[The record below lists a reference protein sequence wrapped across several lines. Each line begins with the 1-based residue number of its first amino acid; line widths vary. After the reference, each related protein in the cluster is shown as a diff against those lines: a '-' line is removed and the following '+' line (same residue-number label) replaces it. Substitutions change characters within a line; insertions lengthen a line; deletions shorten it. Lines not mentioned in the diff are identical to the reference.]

1 METLDLKVGT
11 ILKAQKGVSQNGKKL
26 VKTKI
31 TAILFSGLCKIRNI
45 KITEYETINYFSDGS
60 SRESFVS
67 SYNIE
72 DIYSA

>member
-11 ILKAQKGVSQNGKKL
+11 ILKAKKGTSQNGKKL
-26 VKTKI
+26 VKIKI
-31 TAILFSGLCKIRNI
+31 TGIIFSGLCNIRNK

-60 SRESFVS
+60 SKESFAS

-72 DIYSA
+72 DFYSA